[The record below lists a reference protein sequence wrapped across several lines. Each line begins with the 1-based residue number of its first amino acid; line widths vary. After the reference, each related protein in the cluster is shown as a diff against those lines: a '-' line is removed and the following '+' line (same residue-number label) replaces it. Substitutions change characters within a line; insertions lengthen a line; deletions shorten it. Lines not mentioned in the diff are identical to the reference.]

1 MIASYKTTA
10 LRQDKSR
17 IAIAKNSGKIQSSV
31 MEFQDGIKVYFNDFE
46 IYQDTSAHY
55 KFDFQGVTINIVFD
69 AGHFY
74 VGKTGFKIE
83 PLCGNT
89 LINYINNEEG
99 RVHYRQN
106 AHVKSL
112 FISVSQGFLKEN
124 SWLGVQ
130 DLIKDA
136 ARSQMLASKPSGAKT
151 VLCAR
156 EIYAC
161 LQEARVNYLLIWAK
175 ILEIISYELF
185 SRQELLRPSPKG
197 FTLDELQ
204 TLQKAKEILENTS
217 ARAPSIKILARRLH
231 TNEFKLKHGMKA
243 VYNTSVYGL
252 HLRAKMNEARRLLT
266 STDLSVCEIAA
277 RLGYKQPH
285 GLSVAFKKIFGV
297 APGAVRK
304 QEK

>member
-1 MIASYKTTA
+1 MGA
-10 LRQDKSR
+10 LRRNESR

-46 IYQDTSAHY
+46 IYQDTSAQY
-55 KFDFQGVTINIVFD
+55 KFDFQGVTINIVFG

-112 FISVSQGFLKEN
+112 FISISQRFLKEN

-161 LQEARVNYLLIWAK
+161 LQEARVNYLLVWAK

-185 SRQELLRPSPKG
+185 SKQELLRPSG
-197 FTLDELQ
+197 FAMSDLQ
-204 TLQKAKEILENTS
+204 TLQKAREILENTS
-217 ARAPSIKILARRLH
+217 EPAPSIKILARRLH
-231 TNEFKLKHGMKA
+231 TNEFKLKQGIRA
-243 VYNTSVYGL
+243 LYGTSVYGL

-266 STDLSVCEIAA
+266 GTDLSVCEIAA

-297 APGAVRK
+297 TPGSLRK
-304 QEK
+304 QGNNTAGGGS